1 MTAIN
6 VTLLLLHL
14 NSYQVPMMV
23 SKSSGD
29 LWEEILAEEDGN
41 LDRGSDFGNSL
52 KPKEPEIT
60 VLYRRRK
67 CQNPSKDVVAE
78 RRRSN
83 SSSTSLNENRVSL
96 VPAKRVSW
104 NRSLSTRGRTSIT
117 VEAFVGYQPQQ
128 RKSKR
133 KGKPPLPKT
142 PSFDKEIAY
151 FKEVDSFELLEES
164 PSPKRSGTWL
174 MGVQTDK
181 VAIPHLSSVL
191 RKWLIAQKQGCGP
204 PLSLTKIL
212 QTPAVCKESVSSALR
227 TLEDGSLPIHPSLSI
242 QNRINFSSLSG
253 DFSIRP
259 SAAER
264 CSEKSC
270 EDIQVA
276 VGKLSL
282 TSYHDSQDGLG
293 WDPLLALLTACGQSA
308 PSTLLDVLLSYCDS
322 ENISKVGEGTFGEAF
337 KVGETVCKIVPFG
350 GDFQVNGEVQKRP
363 EELLEEVMLSCT
375 LNRLR
380 RHGDDVLNACTSFIQ
395 TIDLRVCKGHYGA
408 ALIKAWE
415 DWDGKHGSENDHPKE
430 FPENQNYVVF
440 VQEHG
445 GKDLESFV
453 LLNTDEARSLLLQ
466 VTLALA
472 VAEAA
477 YEFEHRDL
485 HWGNILLSRKGS
497 ETLSFTLEGRKV
509 NVRTYGLLISIID
522 FTLSRINTGEDI
534 LFLDLSLDPEIFEG
548 PKGDKQFDTYRKMK
562 EVTDECWQGS
572 FPKTNVLWLQYLVD
586 ILLLKKSYD
595 RTSKD
600 QRDLRSLK
608 KRLNG
613 YGSARDAAA
622 DPFFSDLFVNHES

>member
-1 MTAIN
+1 MA
-6 VTLLLLHL
+6 
-14 NSYQVPMMV
+14 
-23 SKSSGD
+23 SKSSDD
-29 LWEEILAEEDGN
+29 LWQEILAEEDDN
-41 LDRGSDFGNSL
+41 FEDRSSDFGGHFLN
-52 KPKEPEIT
+52 PQEPEIT

-67 CQNPSKDVVAE
+67 CMNPNKDVVVE
-78 RRRSN
+78 RR
-83 SSSTSLNENRVSL
+83 SSSSSSSLNENRVSL
-96 VPAKRVSW
+96 VPTKRVSW

-128 RKSKR
+128 RNSKR
-133 KGKPPLPKT
+133 KPKPPLPKGKT
-142 PSFDKEIAY
+142 TQPPNFDREIAY

-164 PSPKRSGTWL
+164 PSPKRADTWL

-181 VAIPHLSSVL
+181 VAVPHLSSVL
-191 RKWLIAQKQGCGP
+191 QKWLIAQKKGYGP
-204 PLSLTKIL
+204 PPSLTRIL
-212 QTPAVCKESVSSALR
+212 ETPAICKKSISSGLRALEEGSVPMRSSLC
-227 TLEDGSLPIHPSLSI
+227 SF
-242 QNRINFSSLSG
+242 QNRISFSSVSE
-253 DFSIRP
+253 DFSMRP
-259 SAAER
+259 FILRSREN
-264 CSEKSC
+264 SC
-270 EDIQVA
+270 EDIQDA

-282 TSYHDSQDGLG
+282 TSNSDSLDSQS

-322 ENISKVGEGTFGEAF
+322 ENIIKIGEGTFGEAF

-350 GDFQVNGEVQKRP
+350 GDFRVNGEVQKKS

-375 LNRLR
+375 LNQLR
-380 RHGDDVLNACTSFIQ
+380 HCEDVSNACTSFIQ
-395 TIDLRVCKGHYGA
+395 TIDLRVCQGHYGA

-415 DWDGKHGSENDHPKE
+415 DWDGKHGSENGHPKE
-430 FPENQNYVVF
+430 FPENQYYVVF

-445 GKDLESFV
+445 GQDLESFV
-453 LLNTDEARSLLLQ
+453 LLNFDEARSLLVQ

-485 HWGNILLSRKGS
+485 HWGNILLNRKGS
-497 ETLSFTLEGRKV
+497 EMLSFTLEGRKV
-509 NVRTYGLLISIID
+509 KVRTYGLLISIID

-534 LFLDLSLDPEIFEG
+534 LFLDLSSDPELFEG

-595 RTSKD
+595 RTSKNE
-600 QRDLRSLK
+600 RDLRSLK
-608 KRLNG
+608 KRLNS
-613 YGSARDAAA
+613 YGSARDAAS
-622 DPFFSDLFVNHES
+622 DPFFSDLFVNHEH